1 MATSKLSRPEARIRT
16 SMQAD
21 VEQKPAEI
29 SSPTRHQVEA
39 LVAGAPLGLEIP
51 NGSKW
56 SRCEAGGLGSCSAC
70 RGRCGP
76 EPPRGVRMSFD

>member
-1 MATSKLSRPEARIRT
+1 MATSKLSRPEAGIRT

-39 LVAGAPLGLEIP
+39 LVAGTPLGLEIP
-51 NGSKW
+51 NGHVARLADW
-56 SRCEAGGLGSCSAC
+56 VRAAHAGADAALSRRE
-70 RGRCGP
+70 
-76 EPPRGVRMSFD
+76 V